1 MFLSLQARART
12 AESSRSELHGRLVRM
27 RGVLESH
34 LDELLVAPELLRA
47 LKEEVADLQSQET
60 RNESEERKE
69 EDEGD
74 ALALAMME
82 VDD

>member
-1 MFLSLQARART
+1 M
-12 AESSRSELHGRLVRM
+12 
-27 RGVLESH
+27 
-34 LDELLVAPELLRA
+34 DELLVAPELLRA